1 MSEGCMRL
9 DASPQYACMVD
20 RMVTG
25 IGEGPYHHDVLTY
38 MRTVERIIDSPACI
52 WIAVT
57 F

>member
-1 MSEGCMRL
+1 MRL